1 MNGGKQKYL
10 IFAAILL
17 LLVGLAVFFTPEL
30 LVAQEKA
37 GDTEAILHNRLA
49 EAVALYT
56 GSPVALVNN
65 REVQVDAE
73 NAEVYPY
80 TKEGRVF
87 VPLRFLAESLQT
99 ETNWEALTSTTTLIK
114 GKKTVQF
121 TLGVPKMLIN
131 GREVTMECA
140 PEIVNDRTF
149 VPVRAISEALGK
161 KVFYDRGLIVLG
173 DKEQLFDPATEKT
186 LLDTVIAQ
194 VNNLPAVGSAENL
207 QSLLAE
213 VNQGNSSGYYRLRNN
228 LAFDVAMTN
237 ESMPESVKSLEKQ
250 KSSGAAETD
259 FSDTNVQVV
268 GVDEADLVK
277 TDGEYLYQVN
287 KDRVIILKAY
297 PAAEME
303 VVSTLTFAEEA
314 FQPQELYIDEKNLVV
329 IGRTQNRYHLEV
341 PMVQEPMVGEEP
353 VVEAPEAKLRAEGNI
368 WPPRY
373 TQNRVKAI
381 IYDLQDKSKLTK
393 LREVEIDGS
402 YLSSRKIGSY
412 LYLIANDPLNYYRY
426 LDYPV
431 LMDTV
436 LENGVASTTKNTV
449 SIPEETVPTPTYR
462 DTAVKE
468 ESIPVAYQ
476 DIRYISPLVE
486 ANYLTIVGLDLS
498 RNDQPAHVSTYL
510 GAGQDIYVSQENL
523 YIALRKYDYQP
534 LVSDSAQKRIMP
546 RQMLENTLVYKFSLD
561 KGKVTYLTR
570 GEVPGTLLNQFSMDE
585 NQGYFRIATTKGST
599 WGTGENISQNNVY
612 ILDDS
617 MSLIG
622 KIENI
627 APGERIYSARFM
639 GERAYLVTFKDT
651 DPLFVLDLSKPAQ
664 PKILGALK
672 IPGYSDYLHPY
683 DENHLIGFG
692 KDTVEVGY
700 KNAQGE
706 VISTQAYYQGLKL
719 AVFDVSDVQQPRE
732 MFKEIIGD
740 RGTDSELL
748 RNHKALLFDREKE
761 LLAFPVTLMEVG
773 AEQKQNGTNATSYG
787 QFTYQGA
794 YIYQLNLEEGFKL
807 RGRITHL
814 SEEDLLKAGY
824 RSYNREREVQRIL
837 YIEDVLYT
845 LSEGMVKANALGD
858 LSERKAVQLP

>member
-1 MNGGKQKYL
+1 MNKGGKPKYL
-10 IFAAILL
+10 IFPFILL
-17 LLVGLAVFFTPEL
+17 LFFGIVIFFSPRL
-30 LVAQEKA
+30 IVAQGKA
-37 GDTEAILHNRLA
+37 GDPETVLQNRL
-49 EAVALYT
+49 EGAVVLYT

-65 REVQVDAE
+65 TEVQVDAE
-73 NAEVYPY
+73 NAEVSPY

-87 VPLRFLAESLQT
+87 VPLRFLAESLQA
-99 ETNWEALTSTTTLIK
+99 EISWEELTATTTLIK

-140 PEIVNDRTF
+140 PVIVNDRTF

-161 KVFYDRGLIVLG
+161 KVFFDRGLIVLG
-173 DKEQLFDPATEKT
+173 EKDKLFDPATEKT

-213 VNQGNSSGYYRLRNN
+213 VSPGNSDGYYLRND
-228 LAFDVAMTN
+228 LAFDVATSGENMK
-237 ESMPESVKSLEKQ
+237 ESAQSVEK
-250 KSSGAAETD
+250 KMSRSSAPADYSE
-259 FSDTNVQVV
+259 TNVQVV

-277 TDGEYLYQVN
+277 TDGEYIYQVN

-297 PAAEME
+297 PTTEME
-303 VVSTLTFAEEA
+303 VVSTLTFAEED
-314 FQPQELYIDEKNLVV
+314 FQPQELYIDDKNLVV
-329 IGRTQNRYHLEV
+329 IGRTQNRYHLEG
-341 PMVQEPMVGEEP
+341 PEE
-353 VVEAPEAKLRAEGNI
+353 KLLAQVDI

-393 LREVEIDGS
+393 LREVEVDGS

-412 LYLIANDPLNYYRY
+412 LYLVANDPLNYYRY

-431 LMDTV
+431 LMDT
-436 LENGVASTTKNTV
+436 ESTV
-449 SIPEETVPTPTYR
+449 SSPEESVPTPTYR

-468 ESIPVAYQ
+468 ESIPVSYQ
-476 DIRYISPLVE
+476 DIRYIPPLVE

-498 RNDQPAHVSTYL
+498 RHDQPAHVSTYL

-523 YIALRKYDYQP
+523 YIALRKHDYLP
-534 LVSDSAQKRIMP
+534 SFTDTAMKRVMP
-546 RQMLENTLVYKFSLD
+546 RRMLENTLVYKFSLD

-585 NQGYFRIATTKGST
+585 NQGYFRIATTKGNT
-599 WGTGENISQNNVY
+599 WSTGENISQNNVY

-706 VISTQAYYQGLKL
+706 VVDTQAYYQGMKL
-719 AVFDVSDVQQPRE
+719 AVFDVSDVQHPRE

-748 RNHKALLFDREKE
+748 RNHKALLFDRERE
-761 LLAFPVTLMEVG
+761 LLAFPVTVMEVA
-773 AEQKQNGTNATSYG
+773 AEQKQNGGKAMAYG

-794 YIYQLNLEEGFKL
+794 YIYQLNLQEGFKL

-824 RSYNREREVQRIL
+824 RSYQREREVKRII
-837 YIEDVLYT
+837 YIEDMLYT